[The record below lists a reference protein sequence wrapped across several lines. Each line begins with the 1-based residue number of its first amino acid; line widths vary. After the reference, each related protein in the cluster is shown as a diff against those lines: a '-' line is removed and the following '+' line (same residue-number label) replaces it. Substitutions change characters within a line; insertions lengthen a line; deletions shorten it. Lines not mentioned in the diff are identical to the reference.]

1 MKKKSIIGLFAGLLS
16 LGMATTSCEDM
27 LTPDVD
33 RYAEGFTG
41 RDTVSFYFGIL
52 SNVQD
57 MVENNTLLADMRSD
71 LVKTTE
77 YVSDT
82 VSAIVNFEPV
92 ADADNG
98 LVSRAAYYKVINQCN
113 YYLAAVDTM
122 AQKNSIYYMRTEF
135 AQVQF
140 IRAWAYMQLVQN
152 YGTVPYINKPVA
164 NAGTGWETNPEGG
177 KWATAETLLGYLM
190 EDGLDRAYNYQYA
203 QGYGTPS
210 YGTLNNGAITMPAQ
224 MMVFPG
230 RLVMADLYLLRGAS
244 KADYQNA
251 AFLYYQY
258 LEEESRVNARRMTA
272 GNRAN
277 AMRIQINNEE
287 SFHAQKGN
295 WAEPFNDNS
304 ANITGNGQVITAML
318 SSASSNFGS
327 VLMRPAQIYGFDAK
341 STSNTSTS
349 EDATVSTTGKVSV
362 TANYRNRQLTLSPAY
377 ESLSKAQ
384 VYRFC
389 VNTEK
394 SENSETNEDINQI
407 KYAEDC
413 GDCRIEGIRN
423 YVQTTEGI
431 IPFIGTRAY
440 NGNNTTENNGV
451 GTGSFKFNYSFPLYR
466 VNQVYLR
473 FAEALNRAGYPRHA
487 FGVLRDG
494 LTSKTMPT
502 IANDSV
508 RDGHV
513 FPYLVNQ
520 PDGCDYIGIDEMR
533 RAKSDLPWLDFEESH
548 WDAVCGVHELGSGYS
563 SEIDTVYTYSKIVGQ
578 RMYDERVRMD
588 IVEGVTADELIAA
601 LDAEIAVPEDEEQPS
616 TDVEAQDEGTPPS
629 DPQPEPDPEPAL
641 DPVTPE
647 NLQEQINA
655 VETLIAD
662 EMALEMAFQGS
673 RFFDLDRIANHKDRA
688 EFGPANNGT
697 SWFAWLIA
705 RRNLGLKPYEDPA
718 QKDNG
723 LYQRLSVKE
732 NRYLQNPAY

>member
-57 MVENNTLLADMRSD
+57 MVENNTLLGDMRSD
-71 LVKTTE
+71 LVQATE

-82 VSAIVNFEPV
+82 VASVVNFEPV
-92 ADADNG
+92 QDAENG
-98 LVSRAAYYKVINQCN
+98 LLSRAGYYKVINQCN

-140 IRAWAYMQLVQN
+140 VRAWAYMQLVQN
-152 YGTVPYINKPVA
+152 YGSVPYINKPVSS
-164 NAGTGWETNPEGG
+164 AGTGWETNPEGG
-177 KWATAETLLGYLM
+177 KWATSETLLGYLL

-203 QGYGTPS
+203 QGYGVPN

-244 KADYQNA
+244 QADYANA

-258 LEEESRVNARRMTA
+258 LEEESRVNSRRMTA
-272 GNRAN
+272 AVRAS
-277 AMRIQINNEE
+277 AQRRQINNEE
-287 SFHAQKGN
+287 SFHAQKGA
-295 WAEPFNDNS
+295 WAESFSDQS
-304 ANITGNGQVITAML
+304 SNITANGQVITAML

-362 TANYRNRQLTLSPAY
+362 TANYRNRQLTLSPGY
-377 ESLSKAQ
+377 ESLAKAQ

-394 SENSETNEDINQI
+394 NENHETNEDVNVV

-413 GDCRIEGIRN
+413 GDCRIEGVRS
-423 YVQTTEGI
+423 YVQTTDGI
-431 IPFIGTRAY
+431 IPFIATRAF
-440 NGNNTTENNGV
+440 NGNNTSEIIGA

-466 VNQVYLR
+466 INQIYLR

-502 IANDSV
+502 VANDSV
-508 RDGHV
+508 RDGRV

-520 PDGCDYIGIDEMR
+520 PNGCDYLGIDEVR
-533 RAKSDLPWLDFEESH
+533 RAADNLPWLDFTESH

-563 SEIDTVYTYSKIVGQ
+563 SEVDTVYTYAKIIGQ
-578 RMYDERVRMD
+578 RMYDERVRMN
-588 IVEGVTADELIAA
+588 IVGEATAQDLIAA
-601 LDAEIAVPEDEEQPS
+601 LKKEIAVPEDEEKPS
-616 TDVEAQDEGTPPS
+616 TDVEALDEGTTPA
-629 DPQPEPDPEPAL
+629 EPEPAL
-641 DPVTPE
+641 PPVTPE

-655 VETLIAD
+655 VETIIAD
-662 EMALEMAFQGS
+662 EMALEMAFQGT
-673 RFFDLDRIANHKDRA
+673 RYFDLDRIANHKDNDSYL
-688 EFGPANNGT
+688 PANSGT
-697 SWFAWLIA
+697 TWFAWLIA
-705 RRNLGLKPYEDPA
+705 RRGLGLKPYENPD
-718 QKDNG
+718 QMDNG
-723 LYQRLSVKE
+723 LYQRLSVKQ
-732 NRYLQNPAY
+732 NRYLRNPAY

>member
-71 LVKTTE
+71 LVKTTD

-113 YYLAAVDTM
+113 YYLATVDTT

-152 YGTVPYINKPVA
+152 YGTVPYISKPVT

-177 KWATAETLLGYLM
+177 KWATSETLLGYLM

-203 QGYGTPS
+203 QGYGIPS

-230 RLVMADLYLLRGAS
+230 RLVMADLHLLRGAS
-244 KADYQNA
+244 KGDYQTA

-258 LEEESRVNARRMTA
+258 LEEESRVNSRRMTSN
-272 GNRAN
+272 GRAS
-277 AMRIQINNEE
+277 AHRIQINNEE
-287 SFHAQKGN
+287 SFHAQKGD
-295 WAEPFNDNS
+295 WAQSFNDNS
-304 ANITGNGQVITAML
+304 ANIAANGQVITAML

-327 VLMRPAQIYGFDAK
+327 VLMRAAQIYGFDAK

-349 EDATVSTTGKVSV
+349 EDATVSTTGNVSV

-377 ESLSKAQ
+377 ESLAKAQ

-389 VNTEK
+389 VNTEQN
-394 SENSETNEDINQI
+394 ENRETNTDVNQI

-413 GDCRIEGIRN
+413 GDCRIEGVRN

-440 NGNNTTENNGV
+440 NGNNSSENIGV
-451 GTGSFKFNYSFPLYR
+451 GIGSFKFNYSFPLYR
-466 VNQVYLR
+466 INQIYLR

-487 FGVLRDG
+487 FGILRDG

-502 IANDSV
+502 IADSV
-508 RDGHV
+508 RDGRV

-520 PDGCDYIGIDEMR
+520 PDGCDYIGIDEVR
-533 RAKSDLPWLDFEESH
+533 RAKSELAWLDFEESH
-548 WDAVCGVHELGSGYS
+548 WDGVCGVHELGSGYS
-563 SEIDTVYTYSKIVGQ
+563 SEIDTVYTYAKIVGQ

-588 IVEGVTADELIAA
+588 IVNGATAQELIDG
-601 LDAEIAVPEDEEQPS
+601 LVAEIAVPEDEEAPAEGEEVATAYAD
-616 TDVEAQDEGTPPS
+616 TDEAEEE
-629 DPQPEPDPEPAL
+629 DPLPAL

-673 RFFDLDRIANHKDRA
+673 RFFDLDRIANHKDKA
-688 EFGPANNGT
+688 EFGPANSGT